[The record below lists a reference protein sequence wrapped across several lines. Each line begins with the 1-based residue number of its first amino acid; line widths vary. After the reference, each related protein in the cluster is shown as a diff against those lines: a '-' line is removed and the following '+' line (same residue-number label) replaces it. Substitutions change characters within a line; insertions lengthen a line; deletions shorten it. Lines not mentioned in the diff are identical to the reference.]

1 MSGEYETKRFLEDKD
16 KERASQ
22 FVIGTDGVKLL
33 YTVFVPED
41 IDSVE
46 IV

>member
-1 MSGEYETKRFLEDKD
+1 MSGEYETKRFLED